1 MKKILNVIIC
11 LALLT
16 SVTDSCFGQVEKLL
30 NSNTIFATGEISQ
43 LPDTIFLLQHEDQL
57 INYQNYTKLERTHGN
72 HFRMWFWKMDIGGIV
87 DPAINKHEL
96 SLSTRKTHV
105 VLRIAHDKKKY
116 DAFEIPEKSGLKILL
131 VKRNGKHK

>member
-1 MKKILNVIIC
+1 
-11 LALLT
+11 
-16 SVTDSCFGQVEKLL
+16 
-30 NSNTIFATGEISQ
+30 
-43 LPDTIFLLQHEDQL
+43 
-57 INYQNYTKLERTHGN
+57 
-72 HFRMWFWKMDIGGIV
+72 MWFWKMDIGGIV
-87 DPAINKHEL
+87 DQAINKHEL